1 MIWIDQEDN
10 MGADNLS
17 KMTEDEIKT
26 LFLSVMIEYLES
38 TAIKREVMMNI
49 ESTSRC
55 GSTI

>member
-1 MIWIDQEDN
+1 

-17 KMTEDEIKT
+17 KMNEDEIKT